1 MNKKILI
8 VDDSRVSRMMMRSL
22 LGNQRP
28 NWEIAEAAHGEEALK
43 LAEKTNCD
51 VFSLDLNMPGMDG
64 LALADALRRQAP
76 LDPAPL
82 FFLLTANVQEHV
94 MQKALLH
101 RVTVLHKPITEA
113 VVTQLITSVEGRA

>member
-43 LAEKTNCD
+43 LAEKTNFD

-64 LALADALRRQAP
+64 MTLLRRVKAQQTTRYLPFIMLTTEDSEQIKREGFEAGARVWLTKPFEP
-76 LDPAPL
+76 LK
-82 FFLLTANVQEHV
+82 LLDDVCKVVQ
-94 MQKALLH
+94 
-101 RVTVLHKPITEA
+101 P
-113 VVTQLITSVEGRA
+113 